1 MNCPKRSMRI
11 KLFSMKNLHIIII
24 VMLLCFGCKSPEA
37 RMPESVQS
45 GSFLKESAERNKK
58 LNEKEKNLIQSI
70 IKNNPDKNY
79 IASESGFWYYYNTK
93 VESDTI
99 QPEFGDIVDFDYN
112 ISDINGNEIYDVE
125 NRTYVMDKQELFTGL
140 REGLKLMKP
149 EESVTFIFPSQ
160 KAYGYYGDDKKIG
173 TNIPLICEVTLNT
186 ITQEND

>member
-1 MNCPKRSMRI
+1 
-11 KLFSMKNLHIIII
+11 MKNLHIIII

-93 VESDTI
+93 VEGDTI

>member
-1 MNCPKRSMRI
+1 
-11 KLFSMKNLHIIII
+11 MKNLHIIII

-58 LNEKEKNLIQSI
+58 LNDKEKNLIQSI